1 MWGSGDVVR
10 CCVRS
15 RRLGA
20 SGLSLASADP
30 DQGHLT
36 LAHHSVHTDVL
47 VPGGPMAQSAQQVA
61 VTQHFTPKARSTVL
75 VVDDEPG
82 MRGLAR
88 RMLEEVG
95 YDVLEAPD
103 GQAALQLVNR
113 PHAPVSM
120 VLTDIR
126 MPIMN
131 GWQLAEALTSR
142 QPPVPV
148 VLMSGFGSG
157 AGAAFHPTVNFL
169 AKPFSGEA
177 LLGLVRRVL
186 AAAA

>member
-1 MWGSGDVVR
+1 V
-10 CCVRS
+10 
-15 RRLGA
+15 
-20 SGLSLASADP
+20 
-30 DQGHLT
+30 
-36 LAHHSVHTDVL
+36 
-47 VPGGPMAQSAQQVA
+47 
-61 VTQHFTPKARSTVL
+61 
-75 VVDDEPG
+75 
-82 MRGLAR
+82 
-88 RMLEEVG
+88 
-95 YDVLEAPD
+95 
-103 GQAALQLVNR
+103 
-113 PHAPVSM
+113 

-157 AGAAFHPTVNFL
+157 PEAAFYPTVNFL

>member
-1 MWGSGDVVR
+1 MGCGP
-10 CCVRS
+10 
-15 RRLGA
+15 
-20 SGLSLASADP
+20 SLA
-30 DQGHLT
+30 LT
-36 LAHHSVHTDVL
+36 GSHRKPSGVWSRTWVVELKARLLPGDL
-47 VPGGPMAQSAQQVA
+47 LMPGGPMAQSAQQVC
-61 VTQHFTPKARSTVL
+61 VTQHPTIGVRPTVL
-75 VVDDEPG
+75 VVDDEPEL
-82 MRGLAR
+82 RNVAR
-88 RMLEEVG
+88 RMLEEAG

-103 GQAALQLVNR
+103 GQAALQLVNGA
-113 PHAPVSM
+113 HAPVDV

-157 AGAAFHPTVNFL
+157 AEAAFYPAVNFL
-169 AKPFSGEA
+169 GKPFSGDA

-186 AAAA
+186 AAA